1 MGLGESVV
9 LWLYDFLGMWSV
21 VISPNWMFWLTSLRS
36 CGFCFVVLV
45 KSICGLSRCR
55 FGFDESHPRFEK
67 VGTLSVSGVGYLMGD
82 LLPFG
87 RCGVVIA
94 SAEGDPSPVEVD
106 GVPMGA
112 IEMLALFS
120 KMLTCEWLKRVR
132 YCDMWG
138 RFSM

>member
-1 MGLGESVV
+1 
-9 LWLYDFLGMWSV
+9 MWSV
-21 VISPNWMFWLTSLRS
+21 VIGPDWMFWLTTFAS
-36 CGFCFVVLV
+36 CRFNFVVLG

-55 FGFDESHPRFEK
+55 LGFDESHPRFEK